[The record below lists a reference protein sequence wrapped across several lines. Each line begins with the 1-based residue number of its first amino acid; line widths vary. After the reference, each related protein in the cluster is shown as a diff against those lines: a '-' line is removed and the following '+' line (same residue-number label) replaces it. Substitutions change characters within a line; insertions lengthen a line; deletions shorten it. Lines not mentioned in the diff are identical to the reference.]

1 MARVFV
7 LSGLK
12 NKEKKMAEYSYED
25 IIIDPEDPRL
35 EGAIGKEC
43 YLSGC
48 LKIALDYTRHN
59 ALPDRLKNIDKKSA
73 APFVGYDD
81 VNWVV
86 VIIKKEEEPEY
97 VPFEDG
103 DEFLEYY
110 ISKANNPSKHKLESV
125 GGIWLKGFDTDVY
138 FMVTELWDDGVV
150 INDSKMRTTQES
162 SDRYCT
168 INDTT
173 SWEELF
179 KDYTFLDGTPCGKL
193 MEDKND

>member
-1 MARVFV
+1 
-7 LSGLK
+7 
-12 NKEKKMAEYSYED
+12 MAEYTYED
-25 IIIDPEDPRL
+25 IIMDPDDPRL
-35 EGAIGKEC
+35 DGAIGKEC
-43 YLSGC
+43 YFGDYPDWV
-48 LKIALDYTRHN
+48 LDYANNLHDN
-59 ALPDRLKNIDKKSA
+59 LFRLKEINKNDVQH
-73 APFVGYDD
+73 FVGEKF
-81 VNWVV
+81 NNSWTLI
-86 VIIKKEEEPEY
+86 IIKKEEKPEY
-97 VPFEDG
+97 IPFEDG
-103 DEFLEYY
+103 DEFLECYL
-110 ISKANNPSKHKLESV
+110 SKANNPSKHKLESV

>member
-1 MARVFV
+1 
-7 LSGLK
+7 
-12 NKEKKMAEYSYED
+12 MAEYTYED
-25 IIIDPEDPRL
+25 IIMDPEDPRL

-43 YLSGC
+43 YFSDYPKQLLNGARNNSPEY
-48 LKIALDYTRHN
+48 LDYLTDIRKEG
-59 ALPDRLKNIDKKSA
+59 ACSFVDKNGSGWILI
-73 APFVGYDD
+73 
-81 VNWVV
+81 
-86 VIIKKEEEPEY
+86 IIKKEEEPEY
-97 VPFEDG
+97 IPFEDG
-103 DEFLEYY
+103 DEFLECYL
-110 ISKANNPSKHKLESV
+110 SKVNNPSKHKLESV

-179 KDYTFLDGTPCGKL
+179 KDYTFLDGSPCGK
-193 MEDKND
+193 EVK

>member
-1 MARVFV
+1 MV
-7 LSGLK
+7 
-12 NKEKKMAEYSYED
+12 EYTYED
-25 IIIDPEDPRL
+25 IIMDPDDPRL
-35 EGAIGKEC
+35 ERAIGKEC
-43 YLSGC
+43 YFSDCPTKLLESARYNSALYLDCLTNISKEKACPFSDKNGSGW
-48 LKIALDYTRHN
+48 AL
-59 ALPDRLKNIDKKSA
+59 I
-73 APFVGYDD
+73 
-81 VNWVV
+81 
-86 VIIKKEEEPEY
+86 IIKKEEEPEY

-103 DEFLEYY
+103 DEFLECYL
-110 ISKANNPSKHKLESV
+110 SKANNPSKHKLESV

-179 KDYTFLDGTPCGKL
+179 KDYTFLDGTPCGKKI
-193 MEDKND
+193 E

>member
-1 MARVFV
+1 
-7 LSGLK
+7 
-12 NKEKKMAEYSYED
+12 MAEYTYTD
-25 IIIDPEDPRL
+25 IIMDPNDPRL
-35 EGAIGKEC
+35 EDAIGKEC
-43 YLSGC
+43 YFSDCPKFLLGYARYNSIEHLSC
-48 LKIALDYTRHN
+48 LK
-59 ALPDRLKNIDKKSA
+59 KIDKGESF
-73 APFVGYDD
+73 PFIDEKNGTI
-81 VNWVV
+81 WMLI
-86 VIIKKEEEPEY
+86 IIKKVEEPEY

-103 DEFLEYY
+103 DEFLECYL
-110 ISKANNPSKHKLESV
+110 SKANNPSKHKLESV

>member
-1 MARVFV
+1 
-7 LSGLK
+7 
-12 NKEKKMAEYSYED
+12 MAEYTYED
-25 IIIDPEDPRL
+25 IIMDPEDPRL

-43 YLSGC
+43 YF
-48 LKIALDYTRHN
+48 ADYPTKLLEN
-59 ALPDRLKNIDKKSA
+59 ARSNSSVVSWYRLRSVRKDEPY
-73 APFVGYDD
+73 PFTDHYGHT
-81 VNWVV
+81 WILI
-86 VIIKKEEEPEY
+86 IIKKEENPEY

>member
-1 MARVFV
+1 
-7 LSGLK
+7 
-12 NKEKKMAEYSYED
+12 MAEYTYAD
-25 IIIDPEDPRL
+25 IIMDPEDPRL

-43 YLSGC
+43 YFSEYPKRLLSSARNNSPEYLDC
-48 LKIALDYTRHN
+48 LTDIRKEGACTFVD
-59 ALPDRLKNIDKKSA
+59 KNGSA
-73 APFVGYDD
+73 
-81 VNWVV
+81 WTLI
-86 VIIKKEEEPEY
+86 IIKKEEEPEY
-97 VPFEDG
+97 IPFEDG
-103 DEFLEYY
+103 DEFLECYL
-110 ISKANNPSKHKLESV
+110 SKANNPSKHKLESV